1 MRQLTTILAVIA
13 AASLTAAGQDPVKVD
28 PKHTKVELE
37 NDQIRVL
44 RFHLGPHEISP
55 MHEHPA
61 RAFVFVTDAHFKVT
75 LGDGTV
81 NERTGKAGEVRYRPA
96 EKHAIENLSDKDYE
110 SVIVELKGS
119 RGD

>member
-1 MRQLTTILAVIA
+1 MRQLRTILAFVVT
-13 AASLTAAGQDPVKVD
+13 ASLTAAGQDPVKID
-28 PKHTKVELE
+28 AQHTKVEFE

-44 RFHLGPHEISP
+44 RFHLGPHEASP

-75 LGDGTV
+75 LGDGRV
-81 NERTGKAGEVRYRPA
+81 DERSGKAGEVRYRPA

-110 SVIVELKGS
+110 SVIVELK
-119 RGD
+119 RAKAD

>member
-1 MRQLTTILAVIA
+1 MRQLTPILALVA
-13 AASLTAAGQDPVKVD
+13 AASLTAVGQDPVKID
-28 PKHTKVELE
+28 AQHTKVEFE

-44 RFHLGPHEISP
+44 RFHLGPHEVSP

-61 RAFVFVTDAHFKVT
+61 RAFVFVTDAHFKAT

-96 EKHAIENLSDKDYE
+96 EKHAIENLSNKDYE
-110 SVIVELKGS
+110 SVIVELK
-119 RGD
+119 RAR